1 MKAPGPRAPSGF
13 TYVCVT
19 GTGTNEAGTQQA
31 ASPHSLPVP

>member
-19 GTGTNEAGTQQA
+19 GTNKAGTQQA
-31 ASPHSLPVP
+31 ASPQSLPVP